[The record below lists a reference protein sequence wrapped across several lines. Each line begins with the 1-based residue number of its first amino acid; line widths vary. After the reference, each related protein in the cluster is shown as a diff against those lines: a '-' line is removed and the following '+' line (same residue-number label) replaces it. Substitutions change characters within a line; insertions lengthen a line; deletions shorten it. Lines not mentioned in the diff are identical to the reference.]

1 MIRDEQDYQE
11 ALRRVKDDQR
21 FIAKQRA
28 ALAGMGLAPDEVER
42 GMGPVLSFHAG
53 LIEEVTWYER
63 ACRRDVETIH
73 SLTAIG
79 RLLIAA
85 RIANGL
91 TQQELADRLG
101 VSAAQVS
108 RDERNEYHGITVARA
123 QMILD
128 RLGETLTARLVDKPL
143 ARVS

>member
-1 MIRDEQDYQE
+1 MRHDRAYQDT
-11 ALRRVKDDQR
+11 LRRVTDDQR
-21 FIAKQRA
+21 FIAEQRA
-28 ALAGMGLAPDEVER
+28 ALKGMGLAPDEIER
-42 GMGPVLSFHAG
+42 GMGPARSFHAG
-53 LIEEVTWYER
+53 LVEDVAWYER
-63 ACRRDVETIH
+63 VCRRDVETMH

-91 TQQELADRLG
+91 TQHELADRLG

-108 RDERNEYHGITVARA
+108 RDERNAYHGITVDRA
-123 QMILD
+123 QLILD
-128 RLGETLTARLVDKPL
+128 RLGETCTARLVEKPL